1 MIRLNDN
8 FLNVNENYLFT
19 EIAKRTND
27 YKKNHPDADIIKL
40 GIGDVTLPIA
50 DCVIKAM
57 HNAVDELSNKDTF
70 VGYGPEIGY
79 GFLREKISEWDYKKI
94 GIQIDKN
101 EIFISDGIATDI
113 GNFGDLLSVDNI
125 VGIANPVYPEY
136 LDVSIM
142 AGRKK
147 KEKILYI
154 FHFMMGIILCQKYQ
168 KKEWI

>member
-50 DCVIKAM
+50 DCIIKAM

-79 GFLREKISEWDYKKI
+79 GFLREKISEWDYNKI

-101 EIFISDGIATDI
+101 EIKVIYK
-113 GNFGDLLSVDNI
+113 N
-125 VGIANPVYPEY
+125 
-136 LDVSIM
+136 
-142 AGRKK
+142 
-147 KEKILYI
+147 
-154 FHFMMGIILCQKYQ
+154 
-168 KKEWI
+168 